1 MSDLT
6 EREVLDRLETAI
18 GDAVDACKS
27 LAVHSVAGSPYDK
40 LRENLALIE
49 GCCRQLAAFR
59 LDTRWL
65 PYGRMAA
72 DCHARAGG
80 WLRGFKHPETGA
92 RIATAAGQK
101 NRLFLMLGMNLLD
114 MRVAAIKL
122 FNDRTGM
129 GDKPILPGHMTPIA
143 ETRREGRPAFT
154 VPTKK
159 PALILPPRL
168 RTANG

>member
-18 GDAVDACKS
+18 GDAVDACQT
-27 LAVHSVAGSPYDK
+27 LAVHSIAGDPYNK
-40 LRENLALIE
+40 LRQNLALIE

-72 DCHARAGG
+72 ECHARAGG
-80 WLRGFKHPETGA
+80 WLRGFKHAETGE
-92 RIATAAGQK
+92 RIAVAAGQK
-101 NRLFLMLGMNLLD
+101 NRLFIMLGVNLLD
-114 MRVAAIKL
+114 MRVAVLKL
-122 FNDRTGM
+122 FNDKTNVLS
-129 GDKPILPGHMTPIA
+129 KPILPIIG
-143 ETRREGRPAFT
+143 ETRRIGRPAFD
-154 VPTKK
+154 PK
-159 PALILPPRL
+159 PKLILPPRL